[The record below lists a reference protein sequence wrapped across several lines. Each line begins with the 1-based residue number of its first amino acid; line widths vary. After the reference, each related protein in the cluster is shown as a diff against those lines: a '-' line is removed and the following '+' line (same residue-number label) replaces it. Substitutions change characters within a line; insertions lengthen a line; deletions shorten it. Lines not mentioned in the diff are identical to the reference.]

1 MKEVFALRLLAYP
14 HSPHFSFVLFFFP
27 ISGELSGL
35 EWRAALIGCRMR
47 HLCFCGRKTRTCI
60 GLSTWACVVG
70 KH

>member
-14 HSPHFSFVLFFFP
+14 HSPHFSFFLFFP

-60 GLSTWACVVG
+60 GLSAWACVVG

>member
-1 MKEVFALRLLAYP
+1 MKVVFALRLLAYP
-14 HSPHFSFVLFFFP
+14 HSPHFSFFLFFL

-47 HLCFCGRKTRTCI
+47 HLCVCGRKTRTWI
-60 GLSTWACVVG
+60 DLSAWACVVG